1 MRRKETAS
9 SQEDERNDYMKLN
22 VHVKKRKPILLGVG
36 EHPRRIELEAS
47 RGFPQTESCEQ
58 LSLKNTLHLGC

>member
-1 MRRKETAS
+1 MAS
-9 SQEDERNDYMKLN
+9 SQKDESNDYMKLN
-22 VHVKKRKPILLGVG
+22 VHVKKKKRCVG
-36 EHPRRIELEAS
+36 EHPRRTELEAS